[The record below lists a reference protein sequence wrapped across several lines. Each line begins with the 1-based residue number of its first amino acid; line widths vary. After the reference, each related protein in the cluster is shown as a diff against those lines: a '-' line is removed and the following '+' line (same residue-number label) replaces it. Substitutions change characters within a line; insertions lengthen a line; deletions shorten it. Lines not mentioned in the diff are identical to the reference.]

1 MWSLTEQSLSISNSI
16 LRKEIQIYIGQ
27 LTAPHTWGKK
37 KKEEIKRPF
46 RKQNTKKNSSQK
58 IKMKVKLVIQSCPT
72 LCDFMDC
79 SPPGSS
85 GYGILQA
92 RILEWEAILQ

>member
-37 KKEEIKRPF
+37 KKGRNKETIQKTKHKK
-46 RKQNTKKNSSQK
+46 KQLSENKNESEVSHSV
-58 IKMKVKLVIQSCPT
+58 MSDSL
-72 LCDFMDC
+72 
-79 SPPGSS
+79 
-85 GYGILQA
+85 
-92 RILEWEAILQ
+92 